1 MSRPPCSIFR
11 LVPRPIDRQTPRRL
25 AVGNR
30 SDGYTEPMLL
40 ILAILI
46 ALLAI
51 AGGIVITK
59 FIFLVLLIALFL
71 AAISALRRA

>member
-1 MSRPPCSIFR
+1 
-11 LVPRPIDRQTPRRL
+11 
-25 AVGNR
+25 
-30 SDGYTEPMLL
+30 MLL

-71 AAISALRRA
+71 AAISALGRA